1 MRPDERADWEGKRAM
16 GVGARADSATE
27 ATLPTRSVGT
37 LPAGTLPVGTGQDGT
52 GPTLVW
58 SEPAVR
64 PKRARWLGRL
74 RRGLLAALVT
84 GAVVVPV
91 SAATAHPE
99 IPAPAPA
106 HIGTVTA
113 TTLDSTYE
121 ANRANAAE
129 ASRMAADHGDRS
141 RATAVRSMADPSR
154 HFLSFDARGSGRA
167 VEVFGDLA
175 KADHVAVL
183 VPGSD
188 TSLDTYERFRAGAL
202 ALHERLGTRAAVVA
216 WLGYETPGTISSE
229 VLTTGRAEEAAPEL
243 LRFIGELEAVNAR
256 ARVSLLCHSYGTV
269 VGARVANGLDISDLV
284 FFGSPGTGADSATAL
299 RTKARVWAGRGADD
313 WIADVPH
320 AKADL
325 FGTTVGFGT
334 DPVSPAFGA
343 MVFAAGD
350 GGHSDY
356 LKPGSVS
363 LDNLARIVLGE
374 TSEVTR
380 A

>member
-1 MRPDERADWEGKRAM
+1 MGLWGRAEPARVRPERARRPG
-16 GVGARADSATE
+16 
-27 ATLPTRSVGT
+27 RS
-37 LPAGTLPVGTGQDGT
+37 
-52 GPTLVW
+52 
-58 SEPAVR
+58 
-64 PKRARWLGRL
+64 GRL

-91 SAATAHPE
+91 SAAATHPE

-106 HIGTVTA
+106 RIGVVSA
-113 TTLDSTYE
+113 TTLDSAYA

-141 RATAVRSMADPSR
+141 RAAAVRSMADPSR

-175 KADHVAVL
+175 KADRVAVL

-188 TSLDTYERFRAGAL
+188 TSLDTYGRFRAGAA
-202 ALHERLGTRAAVVA
+202 ALHERLGARAAVVA
-216 WLGYETPGTISSE
+216 WLGYETPGTISPE
-229 VLTTGRAEEAAPEL
+229 VLTTGRAKDAAPEL
-243 LRFIGELEAVNAR
+243 RDFIRELRTVNGHAR
-256 ARVSLLCHSYGTV
+256 ISLLCHSYGTV
-269 VGARVANGLDISDLV
+269 VGARAANGLDISDLV
-284 FFGSPGTGADSATAL
+284 FFGSPGTGADSVAGL
-299 RTKARVWAGRGADD
+299 HTKARVWAGRGGDD

-320 AKADL
+320 ARADL

-343 MVFAAGD
+343 RVFAAGD

-374 TSEVTR
+374 TSEMTR